1 MYCVLTG
8 HLTCQKDFSSWR
20 KTLNH
25 RFVVE
30 VTVHFLALVSQFF
43 DILAGSGIFRKRIL
57 VAAVRGHQ
65 TVQIIRFL
73 FAIKPPNRR
82 ILCHNF
88 TN

>member
-30 VTVHFLALVSQFF
+30 VTVHFLALVHSF
-43 DILAGSGIFRKRIL
+43 SIFWR
-57 VAAVRGHQ
+57 AAVYSES
-65 TVQIIRFL
+65 
-73 FAIKPPNRR
+73 AY
-82 ILCHNF
+82 
-88 TN
+88 

>member
-43 DILAGSGIFRKRIL
+43 RYSGGQRYIQKAHISSSGQRSSKCAKIHSRFR
-57 VAAVRGHQ
+57 VR
-65 TVQIIRFL
+65 
-73 FAIKPPNRR
+73 PPNR
-82 ILCHNF
+82 
-88 TN
+88 